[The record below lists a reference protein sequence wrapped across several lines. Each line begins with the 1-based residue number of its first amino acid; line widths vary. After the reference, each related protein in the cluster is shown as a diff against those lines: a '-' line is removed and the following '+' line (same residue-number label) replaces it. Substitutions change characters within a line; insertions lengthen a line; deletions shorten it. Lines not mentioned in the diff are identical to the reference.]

1 MRRTNLPARQFDL
14 AQPRPWRHRLPLPLD
29 HLSRRP
35 FEPGIGQTALGSH
48 ALGSHGLGITGW
60 DMRIELALSPSI
72 RDLRLDLFR
81 GLANW
86 LMFLGHV
93 STSVLAW
100 FSFRNYGFSDGADL
114 FVFISGYTSALVFG
128 RRMLEGG
135 FVFGTTR
142 LLRRVWQIY
151 TAHILLF
158 VFYLASVHFL
168 SRTFN
173 APDLIHRFNVAPLL
187 NAPVEAVTQGLL
199 LRYKPLNLDV
209 LPLYVVLM
217 GAFSPVLWLMLRHR
231 NWVMLGS
238 VGLYLAARQ
247 FGWNLPS
254 YPSGVWYFNPFAW
267 QLLFVLGAW
276 LALGGAKTVHFL
288 VRSRTVFV
296 FSLAYLLF
304 AAVMTLAGLLPE
316 LQKLLPPALFEAF
329 NPNDKTN
336 LAPYRFL
343 HLAIVIVLGV
353 RFIPNDAA
361 GLQSAIWKPLIK
373 CGQQSLEVF
382 AVGIYLAFIGYFILT
397 TMSGGIT
404 AQLLVGIT
412 GIAIMTGVAYYRSW
426 SKRVERAHVHG
437 SRPVAASD
445 PATTPLARRKSA

>member
-1 MRRTNLPARQFDL
+1 MRV
-14 AQPRPWRHRLPLPLD
+14 
-29 HLSRRP
+29 
-35 FEPGIGQTALGSH
+35 
-48 ALGSHGLGITGW
+48 
-60 DMRIELALSPSI
+60 ELALPPSK

-151 TAHILLF
+151 AAHILLF

-168 SRTFN
+168 SNRFN
-173 APDLIHRFNVAPLL
+173 APGLVDRFNVAPLL
-187 NAPVEAVTQGLL
+187 NAPVETVTQGLL

-217 GAFSPVLWLMLRHR
+217 GAFPPVLWLMLRHR

-238 VGLYLAARQ
+238 VSLYLAARQ

-276 LALGGAKTVHFL
+276 LALGGANTLHFL
-288 VRSRTVFV
+288 VRSRAVLVFG
-296 FSLAYLLF
+296 LAYLLF
-304 AAVMTLAGLLPE
+304 SAVMTLSGLIPE
-316 LQKLLPPALFEAF
+316 LETLFPSALFEAF

-343 HLAIVIVLGV
+343 HLAIVIVLGA
-353 RFIPNDAA
+353 RFIPIDAA
-361 GLQSAIWKPLIK
+361 GLQAAIWKPLIK

-382 AVGIYLAFIGYFILT
+382 AVGIYLAFIGYFILKT
-397 TMSGGIT
+397 TSDGIV
-404 AQLLVGIT
+404 AQLLVGT
-412 GIAIMTGVAYYRSW
+412 AGIAIMTAVAYYRSW
-426 SKRVERAHVHG
+426 SKRVEKRPRAHAGPPSVDKSHTTVG
-437 SRPVAASD
+437 EPTRPPESAVVGVA
-445 PATTPLARRKSA
+445 

>member
-1 MRRTNLPARQFDL
+1 
-14 AQPRPWRHRLPLPLD
+14 
-29 HLSRRP
+29 
-35 FEPGIGQTALGSH
+35 
-48 ALGSHGLGITGW
+48 
-60 DMRIELALSPSI
+60 
-72 RDLRLDLFR
+72 LFR

-128 RRMLEGG
+128 RRIIEGG

-151 TAHILLF
+151 VAHILLF
-158 VFYLASVHFL
+158 VLYLASVHFL
-168 SRTFN
+168 SNGLN
-173 APDLIHRFNVAPLL
+173 APDLINRFNVAPLL
-187 NAPVEAVTQGLL
+187 NTPVETITQGLL

-217 GAFSPVLWLMLRHR
+217 GAFPPVLWLMLRHR

-238 VGLYLAARQ
+238 VLLYFAARQ

-276 LALGGAKTVHFL
+276 LALGGANTLHFL
-288 VRSRTVFV
+288 VRSRAVLV
-296 FSLAYLLF
+296 LGLAYLLF
-304 AAVMTLAGLLPE
+304 AAVMTLSGLIPE
-316 LQKLLPPALFEAF
+316 LQKVLPRALFEAF

-343 HLAIVIVLGV
+343 HLAIVIILGA
-353 RFIPNDAA
+353 RFIPIDAA
-361 GLQSAIWKPLIK
+361 ALQAAVWKPLIK

-382 AVGIYLAFIGYFILT
+382 AVGIYLAFIGYFILKT
-397 TMSGGIT
+397 TSDGII
-404 AQLLVGIT
+404 AQLLVGTT
-412 GIAIMTGVAYYRSW
+412 GIAIMTAVAYYRSW
-426 SKRVERAHVHG
+426 SKRVEKTAHVQIGPPPKDKSH
-437 SRPVAASD
+437 
-445 PATTPLARRKSA
+445 ATVGELARPAERAVVGVA

>member
-1 MRRTNLPARQFDL
+1 MKV
-14 AQPRPWRHRLPLPLD
+14 
-29 HLSRRP
+29 
-35 FEPGIGQTALGSH
+35 
-48 ALGSHGLGITGW
+48 
-60 DMRIELALSPSI
+60 ELALPPSK

-135 FVFGTTR
+135 FVLGTTR

-151 TAHILLF
+151 VAHILLF
-158 VFYLASVHFL
+158 VIYLASVHLL
-168 SRTFN
+168 SSRFN
-173 APDLIHRFNVAPLL
+173 APDFIDRFNVAPLL
-187 NAPVEAVTQGLL
+187 NAPVETITQGLL

-209 LPLYVVLM
+209 LPLYVILM
-217 GAFSPVLWLMLRHR
+217 GAFPPVLWLMLRHR

-238 VGLYLAARQ
+238 VLLYFAARQ
-247 FGWNLPS
+247 FGWNLSS

-267 QLLFVLGAW
+267 QLLFVLGTW
-276 LALGGAKTVHFL
+276 LALGGASTMHFL
-288 VRSRTVFV
+288 VRSRAVLV
-296 FSLAYLLF
+296 LGLAYLLF
-304 AAVMTLAGLLPE
+304 AAVMTLSGLIPE
-316 LQKLLPPALFEAF
+316 LQTLFPRVLFEVF

-343 HLAIVIVLGV
+343 HLTIVIILGA
-353 RFIPNDAA
+353 RFIPIDAP
-361 GLQSAIWKPLIK
+361 GLHATIWKPLVK

-382 AVGIYLAFIGYFILT
+382 AVGIYLSFIGYFVLEAT
-397 TMSGGIT
+397 SNGIF
-404 AQLLVGIT
+404 AQLLVGT
-412 GIAIMTGVAYYRSW
+412 AGISIMTAVAYYRSW
-426 SKRVERAHVHG
+426 SKRIEKTAHAHV
-437 SRPVAASD
+437 SPTVAEESHA
-445 PATTPLARRKSA
+445 PAGELAQLDSKDVVGAA

>member
-1 MRRTNLPARQFDL
+1 MKV
-14 AQPRPWRHRLPLPLD
+14 
-29 HLSRRP
+29 
-35 FEPGIGQTALGSH
+35 
-48 ALGSHGLGITGW
+48 
-60 DMRIELALSPSI
+60 ELALPPSK

-93 STSVLAW
+93 SISVLAW

-135 FVFGTTR
+135 FVFGATR

-151 TAHILLF
+151 AAHILLF
-158 VFYLASVHFL
+158 VIYLASVHFL
-168 SRTFN
+168 STRFN
-173 APDLIHRFNVAPLL
+173 APDLIDRFNVAPLL
-187 NAPVEAVTQGLL
+187 NAPVETITQGLL

-217 GAFSPVLWLMLRHR
+217 GAFPPVLWLMLRHR

-238 VGLYLAARQ
+238 VLLYLAARQ
-247 FGWNLPS
+247 FSWNLPS

-276 LALGGAKTVHFL
+276 LALGGANTLHFL
-288 VRSRTVFV
+288 VRSRTVLV
-296 FSLAYLLF
+296 FGLAYLLF
-304 AAVMTLAGLLPE
+304 AAVMTLSGLIPE
-316 LQKLLPPALFEAF
+316 LQKFFPRVLFETF

-343 HLAIVIVLGV
+343 HLAVLIILGA
-353 RFIPNDAA
+353 RFIPIDAA
-361 GLQSAIWKPLIK
+361 GLQAAIWKPLVK

-382 AVGIYLAFIGYFILT
+382 AVGIYLSFIGYFVLQIT
-397 TMSGGIT
+397 SSGII
-404 AQLLVGIT
+404 AQLLVGIG
-412 GIAIMTGVAYYRSW
+412 GISIMTAVAYYRSW
-426 SKRVERAHVHG
+426 SKRVEKHAYGHADQPAVQKPHAPAG
-437 SRPVAASD
+437 EPVQLGHKIVVGTA
-445 PATTPLARRKSA
+445 